1 MKMSIKTLRS
11 TSVNKSASS
20 SAVAAMAIVVRS
32 VSSGSPQTAY
42 KQMLSKYVTGAR
54 PFFREF
60 GVWEDIYAQFK
71 IFAKTMSANEAVA
84 AEFAALLKGIAPD
97 VQADTTV
104 TRDQLA
110 LLKDTRLF
118 LEKGSEPALKRIT
131 ANISKLGLA
140 DVNAL
145 FAGDSDDEE
154 EVGGAGVKE
163 QADVMRAI
171 VKKLTKRS
179 NDPVLTLNEIRQFKD
194 SHLKL
199 ITEYAAARKVFVET
213 YKKSLRAFVRSSG
226 KTVVPV
232 EAARKALAK
241 VDADY
246 IPKGFVGGIDDTG
259 RLYTTEGKLI
269 QGMLIGTVVM
279 NPKYDPKADNTYV
292 CSLLG
297 AHTQRLRTVDFVRGN
312 KEKKFD
318 HVVEAGKKL
327 AAARKKWGAALKSK
341 DATEKLAATVTELIY
356 QTQGRIGGEGNEA
369 SGEATYGLSTVLKK
383 HLKVTATSI
392 KFAYPGKKGTP
403 QKHEI
408 TNTGDAVQKA
418 LFANVKAY
426 YAAAPRPSSSVF
438 AITPGGKHI
447 PATKV
452 NALIKSTGLPITAH
466 AFRHIRG
473 NAIAAEQISKC
484 PLKKGTATQAQ
495 AEKWYKEAMKAVGEA
510 LHHQNAGK
518 VVGTTAITSYIS
530 PKVSQDFFKSLGL
543 RVPAWVPAKDE

>member
-1 MKMSIKTLRS
+1 
-11 TSVNKSASS
+11 
-20 SAVAAMAIVVRS
+20 
-32 VSSGSPQTAY
+32 
-42 KQMLSKYVTGAR
+42 MLSKYVTGAR

-145 FAGDSDDEE
+145 FAGDSDEE

-297 AHTQRLRTVDFVRGN
+297 APGRRLRTLDFVRGN

-318 HVVEAGKKL
+318 HVVESGISFKTCVIE
-327 AAARKKWGAALKSK
+327 WGA
-341 DATEKLAATVTELIY
+341 
-356 QTQGRIGGEGNEA
+356 
-369 SGEATYGLSTVLKK
+369 
-383 HLKVTATSI
+383 
-392 KFAYPGKKGTP
+392 
-403 QKHEI
+403 
-408 TNTGDAVQKA
+408 
-418 LFANVKAY
+418 
-426 YAAAPRPSSSVF
+426 
-438 AITPGGKHI
+438 
-447 PATKV
+447 
-452 NALIKSTGLPITAH
+452 
-466 AFRHIRG
+466 
-473 NAIAAEQISKC
+473 
-484 PLKKGTATQAQ
+484 
-495 AEKWYKEAMKAVGEA
+495 
-510 LHHQNAGK
+510 
-518 VVGTTAITSYIS
+518 
-530 PKVSQDFFKSLGL
+530 
-543 RVPAWVPAKDE
+543 